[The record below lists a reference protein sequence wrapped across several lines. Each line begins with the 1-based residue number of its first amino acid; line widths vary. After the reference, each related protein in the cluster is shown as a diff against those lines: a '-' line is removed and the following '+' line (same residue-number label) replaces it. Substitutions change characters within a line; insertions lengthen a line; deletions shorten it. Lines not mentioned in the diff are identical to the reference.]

1 MKLKGIVLM
10 LAFFAVIFGIVF
22 LDQLTKWLAVI
33 LLKGEG
39 SAYFINNFLRFTY
52 VENRGA
58 AFGMLSNQRWIFL
71 VISSAMIIAIVW
83 YMFKYRPESKLA
95 WIGATFIVGGGI
107 GNMIDRVLLGYV
119 IDFIDFYT
127 IWEFV
132 FNVADMFVCVGAGIM
147 VLYLVLSLSEEIAAE
162 KKAKASSALNEEGN
176 TEESVDTNEKGGG
189 EKGE

>member
-1 MKLKGIVLM
+1 M

-39 SAYFINNFLRFTY
+39 STYFINNLLRFTY

-58 AFGMLSNQRWIFL
+58 AFGMLSNQRWVFL
-71 VISSAMIIAIVW
+71 VISSVMIVAIVW

-127 IWEFV
+127 IWDFV

-162 KKAKASSALNEEGN
+162 RKAKTAAP
-176 TEESVDTNEKGGG
+176 TEEEDDADGSGDANEKGGG
-189 EKGE
+189 EKSE